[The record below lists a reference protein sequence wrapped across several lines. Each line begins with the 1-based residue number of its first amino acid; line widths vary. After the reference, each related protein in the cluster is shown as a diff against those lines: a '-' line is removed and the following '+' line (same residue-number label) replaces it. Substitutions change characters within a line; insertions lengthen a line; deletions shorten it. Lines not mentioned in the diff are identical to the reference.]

1 MTPISLWNLCC
12 FRGSR
17 IALHLFAFVSLLRV
31 VDAESC
37 PANPTTSTICSQDHA
52 YIDDKGFFQV
62 SGKCVAGNKCECSP
76 DFTGKACEIPLRAAA
91 DNVLMNSWVFL
102 AKSCW
107 AANAQ
112 GKMDVVIKYT
122 SWNCTTGMGC
132 RPVNG
137 TILERP
143 QIMFYS
149 SYDEKFSQSVLK
161 SYTTN
166 SFGGDS
172 SDSDRPCFGNS
183 AVYKEKITCSDYT
196 PSLVRALRTSIG
208 PVCSRDAHTPRMNQ
222 RQLKSSQQQ
231 TLVCQ
236 ASQGRRHSP

>member
-1 MTPISLWNLCC
+1 MNVCSLSLYKNSHSMTPTSLWILC
-12 FRGSR
+12 FFKGSR
-17 IALHLFAFVSLLRV
+17 FALQLFAFVSFLRI

-37 PANPTTSTICSQDHA
+37 PASPATSTICSQDHA
-52 YIDDKGFFQV
+52 YTDDRGNFQV

-76 DFTGKACEIPLRAAA
+76 DFTGKACEIPIRAAA
-91 DNVLMNSWVFL
+91 TNVLMNSWVFL
-102 AKSCW
+102 AKNCW
-107 AANAQ
+107 TASAQ

-122 SWNCTTGMGC
+122 SWNCSTGKGC
-132 RPVNG
+132 SPANE
-137 TILERP
+137 TSPERLP

-166 SFGGDS
+166 SFGGGL

-196 PSLVRALRTSIG
+196 PSMVRALRTGTG
-208 PVCSRDAHTPRMNQ
+208 PV
-222 RQLKSSQQQ
+222 
-231 TLVCQ
+231 
-236 ASQGRRHSP
+236 